1 MTLSVRPARP
11 SELRH
16 LAAIE
21 DSGAAPLRTWFGEAA
36 VPALLAPAPSG
47 ASRDAAAGALLV
59 AVDPTYAEGRATA
72 RPLGF
77 AHLLWLAAHDGSVT
91 AHLDQLSVRLPE
103 HGRRGIGTA
112 LVRAACEEA
121 RWAGYDSLTLC
132 TYRDVP
138 WNGPFYRRLG
148 FSEDPAPPPHLARL
162 RRHEQDLGLDRCGPR
177 EVLRRDLERSSRG

>member
-21 DSGAAPLRTWFGEAA
+21 DSGAAPFADWFGEAA

-47 ASRDAAAGALLV
+47 TSRDAADGALLV
-59 AVDPTYAEGRATA
+59 AVDPAYAEG
-72 RPLGF
+72 PVGF
-77 AHLLWLAAHDGSVT
+77 AHLLWLAADDGAPT
-91 AHLDQLSVRLPE
+91 AHLEQLSVRLPE
-103 HGRRGIGTA
+103 HGRRGVGTA
-112 LVRAACEEA
+112 LVHAACEEA
-121 RWAGYDSLTLC
+121 RWAGHDSLTLC

-148 FSEDPAPPPHLARL
+148 FSEDPAPPPHLARI
-162 RRHEQDLGLDRCGPR
+162 RRHEQDLGLDRCGAR
-177 EVLRRDLERSSRG
+177 EVLRRHLDRSSRA

>member
-59 AVDPTYAEGRATA
+59 AVDPTYAEGRASA

-77 AHLLWLAAHDGSVT
+77 AHLLWLAAGDAHARIVLLRLTRCQQPRGSS
-91 AHLDQLSVRLPE
+91 D
-103 HGRRGIGTA
+103 RRA
-112 LVRAACEEA
+112 QWSA
-121 RWAGYDSLTLC
+121 
-132 TYRDVP
+132 
-138 WNGPFYRRLG
+138 
-148 FSEDPAPPPHLARL
+148 
-162 RRHEQDLGLDRCGPR
+162 
-177 EVLRRDLERSSRG
+177 